1 VNYHALR
8 FETNAKQ
15 AEAWSDALLDLGA
28 LSVDLSDPHVGTDQE
43 TPQYGEPG
51 ATGDLLWPVVRI
63 DALFAGETADATLNV
78 TLAHIAATLSS
89 PLPLFEIVPI
99 AERDW
104 VRETQ
109 AQFGPI
115 AVTEDFWIVPTWST
129 PPVNA
134 QYVLRL
140 DPGLAFGTGS
150 HPTTQL
156 CLKWL
161 REHFSCQA
169 QDNNPPPPSAAHQQ
183 TSAAFGGTPFGKGA
197 RRGQGG
203 NRAGDGENESPSL
216 QGESWGGD
224 GFSAF
229 PSPPTSLLQGERWAK
244 HGGMPSQKGIYSNQ
258 NRAESQRSGQAQC
271 FKSVLDYGCGS
282 GILLLAARLFGAG
295 AGGTAFGTDIDPQA
309 LIASRENA
317 AANRLDA
324 VFVAPGQLPE
334 RTFDLVIANILA
346 NPLRALAPLLAG
358 RTAIGGR
365 LILSGVLEDQ
375 QEELCACYAPWF
387 EIAPWQTLDGW
398 VLLSGIKC
406 HGSGISLSRHSA
418 RSEACHPA
426 RSRRT

>member
-8 FETNAKQ
+8 FETDAAQ
-15 AEAWSDALLDLGA
+15 AEVWSDALFDIGA
-28 LSVDLSDPHVGTDQE
+28 LSVDLSDPHIDTDLE

-51 ATGDLLWPVVRI
+51 ATGELLWPVVRI
-63 DALFAGETADATLNV
+63 DALFVGETKTG
-78 TLAHIAATLSS
+78 TLAARLTDLAATLSY
-89 PLPLFEIVPI
+89 PLPLFEIAPV

-129 PPVNA
+129 PPVDA
-134 QYVLRL
+134 RYILRL

-161 REHFSCQA
+161 REYTSPLSPC
-169 QDNNPPPPSAAHQQ
+169 PSPAE
-183 TSAAFGGTPFGKGA
+183 SG
-197 RRGQGG
+197 RG
-203 NRAGDGENESPSL
+203 E
-216 QGESWGGD
+216 
-224 GFSAF
+224 AF
-229 PSPPTSLLQGERWAK
+229 PSSLPYGREIEREGREILIEREVAE
-244 HGGMPSQKGIYSNQ
+244 GGGVLSPD
-258 NRAESQRSGQAQC
+258 
-271 FKSVLDYGCGS
+271 SVLDYGCGS

-295 AGGTAFGTDIDPQA
+295 AHGAAFGTDIDSQA

-317 AANRLDA
+317 AANHLDA
-324 VFVAPGQLPE
+324 VFVAPDQLPE

-358 RTAIGGR
+358 RTTTGGR
-365 LILSGVLEDQ
+365 LILSGILEEQ

-387 EIAPWQTLDGW
+387 EIAPWKTLDGW
-398 VLLSGIKC
+398 VLLSGVRK
-406 HGSGISLSRHSA
+406 
-418 RSEACHPA
+418 
-426 RSRRT
+426 